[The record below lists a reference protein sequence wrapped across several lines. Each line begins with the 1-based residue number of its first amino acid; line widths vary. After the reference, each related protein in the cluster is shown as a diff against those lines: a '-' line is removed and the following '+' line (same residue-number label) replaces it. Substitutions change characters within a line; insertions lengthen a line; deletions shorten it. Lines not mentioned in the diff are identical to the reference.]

1 MQEITTK
8 TVRDI
13 ALETPSAMP
22 VFENYKIDYCCGG
35 NVSFDEACNKAGVSA
50 GEVWKE
56 IEAALS
62 RGENKVDDLS
72 KWTQAALVDH
82 IIDEHHDYTRDA
94 IDRLAPL
101 MDKVWNKHGPQHP
114 ELEEI
119 RSIFTQLADDMLLHM
134 KKEEMMLFP
143 FIKQLERMRSDAPM
157 QPFGSVQNP
166 VRVMMNEHDTAGDML
181 RRMSELSK
189 EYAIPEGACPSYIG
203 LYTGFEELEKDLH
216 RHIHLENNILFPRA
230 IEMENPVVGEAGE
243 SPKAGTCC
251 TAH

>member
-1 MQEITTK
+1 MQEISTR

-35 NVSFDEACNKAGVSA
+35 HISFDEACEKAGISTA
-50 GEVWKE
+50 ELWKE
-56 IEAALS
+56 IEAALA
-62 RGENKVDDLS
+62 RGENAVEDVL

-94 IDRLAPL
+94 INRLSPL
-101 MDKVWNKHGPQHP
+101 MDKVCRKHGSDHA
-114 ELEEI
+114 ELGEI
-119 RSIFTQLADDMLLHM
+119 QTTFAQLADDMILHI

-143 FIKQLERMRSDAPM
+143 FIKQLERMRADAPM

-166 VRVMMNEHDTAGDML
+166 VRVMMNEHDAAGDLL
-181 RRMSELSK
+181 RNMRTLSH

-230 IEMENPVVGEAGE
+230 IEMEQPVASDDREI
-243 SPKAGTCC
+243 PKPGTCC
-251 TAH
+251 VTN